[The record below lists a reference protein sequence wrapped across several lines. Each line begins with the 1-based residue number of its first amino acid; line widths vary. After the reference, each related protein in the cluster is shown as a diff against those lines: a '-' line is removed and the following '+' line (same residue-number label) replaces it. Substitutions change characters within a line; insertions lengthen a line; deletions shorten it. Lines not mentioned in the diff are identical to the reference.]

1 MAMDSSDTEPSCS
14 SDSEQGEWLDV
25 EPDHEATT
33 FISLL
38 DSRAFSTLDSMLAD
52 CKQRHGF
59 DLVAEVER
67 LRLDYIGGVK
77 LVNFIRR
84 RVKQAEPLPSVIA
97 RADLDS
103 AELLQP
109 VLEND
114 AVLFSLEDAVD
125 FEREEEE
132 EEEEEREPEGQEAG
146 DAQTRNRQLEAE
158 LKRLGAAFADYRVC
172 VQKTLDAKWGDD
184 QGAVTAKKHE
194 ASDSYYFESYAAHE
208 IHETM
213 LKDRVRTDAYRDFI
227 YGNKHLFKD
236 KVVLDIGCGT
246 GILSMFCAKAGAASV
261 IAVDKSDIIDKA
273 RENMFH
279 NGLSSTITCLR
290 GAIEDVQLPVAKVDV
305 IVSEWMGYCLLYEAM
320 LPSILF
326 ARDKYL
332 KPHGLLVPSAATLL
346 LAPVHDDDY
355 VADTVTYW
363 RDVYGFDMKAMQQ
376 GIYDDVRIHAM
387 PSDSVCG
394 SAAVF
399 KTLHLHHVQPQDLV
413 FTAKWQSSL
422 NRPVDQIH
430 GFLIW
435 FDCFFST
442 SSDDAPPD
450 ASQTPEAWRAQKPG
464 RVVMTTSPHATE
476 THWKQG
482 LLLVEPQ
489 PTLSQTP
496 ASSDIVG
503 QLTVSV
509 PESNARSLG
518 LEASWSMAGCER
530 RQVWKLS

>member
-1 MAMDSSDTEPSCS
+1 MAIDSSDTDPSCS
-14 SDSEQGEWLDV
+14 SDSDQSEWLDM
-25 EPDHEATT
+25 EPDDEPTT

-38 DSRAFSTLDSMLAD
+38 DSRAFTTLDSMLAY

-59 DLVAEVER
+59 DLVGEIER
-67 LRLDYIGGVK
+67 LRLDYIGGIK

-84 RVKQAEPLPSVIA
+84 RVKQGEALPREIA
-97 RADLDS
+97 QTDLDS
-103 AELLQP
+103 TELLQP

-114 AVLFSLEDAVD
+114 TVLFSLEDAVD
-125 FEREEEE
+125 FERHAEND
-132 EEEEEREPEGQEAG
+132 PEDGG
-146 DAQTRNRQLEAE
+146 AQTRNRQLEAE
-158 LKRLGAAFADYRVC
+158 LERLETAFADYRVC
-172 VQKTLDAKWGDD
+172 VQKTLDRKWGDEQD
-184 QGAVTAKKHE
+184 ADAAKKHE

-246 GILSMFCAKAGAASV
+246 GILSMFCAKAGASRV

-273 RENMFH
+273 RENIFN

-290 GAIEDVQLPVAKVDV
+290 GAIEDVQLPVAKVDI

-320 LPSILF
+320 LPSVLF

-332 KPHGLLVPSAATLL
+332 KPDGLLVPSAATLV

-355 VADTVTYW
+355 VVDTVTYW

-376 GIYDDVRIHAM
+376 GIYDDARIHAM
-387 PSDSVCG
+387 SSDSVCG

-399 KTLHLHHVQPQDLV
+399 KTLNLHHVQPQDLV
-413 FTAKWQSSL
+413 FTAKWESSL
-422 NRPVDQIH
+422 DRPVDQIH

-442 SSDDAPPD
+442 SRDDATPD
-450 ASQTPEAWRAQKPG
+450 ASQTPVAWRAQKPG
-464 RVVMTTSPHATE
+464 RVVMTTSPYATE

-482 LLLVEPQ
+482 LLLVEAQ
-489 PTLSQTP
+489 PTVSQAP
-496 ASSDIVG
+496 ASSRIVG
-503 QLTVSV
+503 QITLSV
-509 PESNARSLG
+509 PASNARSLG
-518 LEASWSMAGCER
+518 LEASWSMAGCDR
-530 RQVWKLS
+530 RHKWKLS